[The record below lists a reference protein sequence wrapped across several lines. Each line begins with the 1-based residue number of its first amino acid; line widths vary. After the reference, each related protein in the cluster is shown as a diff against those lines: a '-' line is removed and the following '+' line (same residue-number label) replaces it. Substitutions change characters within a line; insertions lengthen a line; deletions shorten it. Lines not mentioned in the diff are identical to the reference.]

1 VLVDSGCPR
10 PRNMRPRKVRDLGRV
25 RQGVYKLLGAS
36 LEGQIMC
43 FGGKSY
49 LGGCQIR
56 DPRQLTTLPHP
67 GRLNPIP
74 HCWGLRGWLTFLIDK
89 VE

>member
-1 VLVDSGCPR
+1 
-10 PRNMRPRKVRDLGRV
+10 
-25 RQGVYKLLGAS
+25 
-36 LEGQIMC
+36 MC
-43 FGGKSY
+43 FEGKSY
-49 LGGCQIR
+49 LGGFQIR

-74 HCWGLRGWLTFLIDK
+74 HCWGLGGWLTFLIDK